1 MTFVQKD
8 GDYEKRTG
16 LHALV
21 GEVGEMVGLFLDDD
35 SKVIYIVPC

>member
-16 LHALV
+16 LHALI
-21 GEVGEMVGLFLDDD
+21 GELGEFLKDDD